1 MEWKAEL
8 QRMVEDSHSPASRLR
23 FGEPLSKH
31 TYFGIGGPATVYYE
45 VGSIED
51 LIRFTAF
58 KSQQFLPIALLGR
71 GSNFLVSDNGFEGMV
86 IRLVGDFDQ
95 IRYEGDSVCAG
106 GGVSQPKLAKSV
118 AGQGLSGLEFALGIP
133 GSVGGAMIMN
143 AGAWGND
150 FGERVEQV
158 RVMTDQ
164 GEILKLCHDQAGFAY
179 RRSKL
184 DKYFCVLDASLR
196 LVQGNPK
203 EVTQLMRKYYQR
215 KITTQPFV
223 EGSAGCMFRNP
234 PNHSAGK
241 LIEECRLKGTRI
253 GDAEVST
260 THGNFIINHGKA
272 KAKDVLELI
281 DLIQNRV
288 KAEKEIDLQMEV
300 KLLGF

>member
-8 QRMVEDSHSPASRLR
+8 QGMAENSHSPASRLR

-31 TYFGIGGPATVYYE
+31 TYFGIGGSATVYYE

-51 LIRFTAF
+51 LIQVVAF
-58 KSQQFLPIALLGR
+58 KSRQLLPVVLIGR
-71 GSNFLVSDNGFEGMV
+71 GSNFLVSDNGFEGIV
-86 IRLVGDFDQ
+86 IRLVGDFDR
-95 IRYEGDSVCAG
+95 IRYEGEIVYAG

-118 AGQGLSGLEFALGIP
+118 ASHGLSGLEFALGIP

-150 FGERVEQV
+150 FGEFVEQI

-184 DKYFCVLDASLR
+184 DNYFCVLDTSLR
-196 LVQGNPK
+196 LVQGNPE
-203 EVTQLMRKYYQR
+203 EVTQLMREYYQR
-215 KITTQPFV
+215 KIANQPFV
-223 EGSAGCMFRNP
+223 EGSAGCMFKNP
-234 PNHSAGK
+234 PNHSAGR

-260 THGNFIINHGKA
+260 MHGNFIVNHGKA